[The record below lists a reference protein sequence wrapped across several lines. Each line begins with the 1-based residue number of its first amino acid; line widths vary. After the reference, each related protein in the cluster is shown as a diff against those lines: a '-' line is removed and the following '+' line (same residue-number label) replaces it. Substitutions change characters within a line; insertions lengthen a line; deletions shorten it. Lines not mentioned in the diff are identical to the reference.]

1 MHGRSQAFAS
11 SKRRPIALARQIL
24 LPVRMRSA
32 NLAGNVELPQKHTT
46 GRHMAA
52 QAAQAAQQHPQQQ
65 EEDEEQFGPQLIS
78 KLEVKRNFTNAL
90 CTYSFIL
97 P

>member
-1 MHGRSQAFAS
+1 
-11 SKRRPIALARQIL
+11 
-24 LPVRMRSA
+24 
-32 NLAGNVELPQKHTT
+32 
-46 GRHMAA
+46 MAA